1 MGSTTNRRSEDRQR
15 QPAGVAIGY
24 ARVSTENQAEEG
36 LSLGAQVA
44 AIQRYAT
51 TINTSIPA
59 VVSAEKWPFDYPA
72 GGVFVDAGV
81 SGKTPIIARPEG
93 SKIVTLV
100 RGGFVSH
107 VIVTKQDRL
116 SRNVTDIAMW
126 RVDLLKYGVTLHLVD
141 EGGAVGT
148 GPSDRLLL
156 GIRGE
161 LAQWQREVIGASTQS
176 AIDHKRSKS
185 EKLGG
190 PVPFGYRVW
199 RNPAGVKCLKI
210 DPEEQAI
217 IHRAR
222 QLRAS
227 GLSYSRIG
235 SQLVEESHRP
245 RSGGPWH
252 PQQIANMMD
261 KQDE

>member
-1 MGSTTNRRSEDRQR
+1 MGSTSSRRSNNRPH
-15 QPAGVAIGY
+15 QPTGLAIGY
-24 ARVSTENQAEEG
+24 ARVSTTDQAEEG
-36 LSLGAQVA
+36 ISLGAQVA
-44 AIQRYAT
+44 SIQRYAVA
-51 TINTSIPA
+51 TSLPLPSVA
-59 VVSAEKWPFDYPA
+59 TAEKWPVDYPPD
-72 GGVFVDAGV
+72 GVFIDGGV
-81 SGKTPIIARPEG
+81 SGKTPIIVRPQG
-93 SKIVTLV
+93 SKIVTLI
-100 RGGFVSH
+100 RGRFVSH

-116 SRNVTDIAMW
+116 SRNVMDIALM
-126 RVDLLKYGVTLHLVD
+126 RSELLEYGVTLHLVD

-176 AIDHKRSKS
+176 SIDHKRSKG

-199 RNPAGVKCLKI
+199 TDPAGVKCLKI

-217 IHRAR
+217 IGRAR

-227 GLSYSRIG
+227 GLSYSRVG
-235 SQLVEESHRP
+235 LQLIEESHRP

-252 PQQIANMMD
+252 PQQIANMME
-261 KQDE
+261 KQG